1 MKWRCLD
8 LRMVHARAD
17 LNSSGDVW
25 TYCHLS
31 ICQQLWSVGKEHT
44 RGVPLNGN
52 AEVLLGLPLVSG
64 AIGGVGVPTLG
75 SARRRSPIA
84 FSSACRRFCPLAP
97 ENPVQSENDGLAAA
111 LFHQSGY
118 RDLRA
123 FHRLAEFHEVIKCR
137 ADL

>member
-1 MKWRCLD
+1 MKWKCLD

-64 AIGGVGVPTLG
+64 AKGRWRSHLG
-75 SARRRSPIA
+75 NVSRRSPIG
-84 FSSACRRFCPLAP
+84 SSSDWQIFCPLAA
-97 ENPVQSENDGLAAA
+97 EDFLQSENDGFAAA

-123 FHRLAEFHEVIKCR
+123 FHRLAKFHEVIKCR